1 MTFSKEQIEAL
12 KAPLNKNNVKQ
23 RSQAGRQLSYIE
35 GWHAIDEANRIFG
48 FSAWDRELLT
58 LKELGE
64 PRQVDGKWRV
74 AYMATVRITVRPEQ
88 QMDINW
94 SVTRDGTGYGSGIDK
109 DLGAAHESAIK
120 EAETDAMKRALM
132 TFGNPFGLALY
143 DKEQKN
149 VATEAASSVV
159 IDKTSDRTLANALKA
174 TLAEAMTTQELAKW
188 FRDNQAAIEGLPEAL
203 TGEVR
208 AAYAGRLHELKTARA
223 A

>member
-12 KAPLNKNNVKQ
+12 KAPLNKSHVKQ
-23 RSQAGRQLSYIE
+23 RAQAGRQLSYTE

-48 FSAWDRELLT
+48 FSAWDRELHI

-64 PRQVDGKWRV
+64 ARQVDGKWRV
-74 AYMATVRITVRPEQ
+74 AYMATVRITVRPEH

-109 DLGAAHESAIK
+109 DLGQAHESAIK

-143 DKEQKN
+143 DKDQKN
-149 VATEAASSVV
+149 VATSPVEV
-159 IDKTSDRTLANALKA
+159 DNTSDRTLANALIAALEKA
-174 TLAEAMTTQELAKW
+174 ESQSDLAKW
-188 FRDNQAAIEGLPEAL
+188 FSDNRATIEGLPEAMRD
-203 TGEVR
+203 EVR
-208 AAYAGRLHELKTARA
+208 NAYAGRLHTLKRA